1 MTVAAKDDEIV
12 LAIASGLA
20 PADLVM
26 DLQLLAPATVLA
38 FPAVAPEDLQLELV
52 VRRTIEPPPTST
64 WATHAVRR
72 ASRKNSCCSEVGRNP
87 KNRRT
92 DINSWRGLP
101 LSRFAPA
108 KKSAQII
115 SRQ

>member
-38 FPAVAPEDLQLELV
+38 FPAVAPPGRGERRPRDSHRHSGQDL
-52 VRRTIEPPPTST
+52 
-64 WATHAVRR
+64 H
-72 ASRKNSCCSEVGRNP
+72 
-87 KNRRT
+87 
-92 DINSWRGLP
+92 
-101 LSRFAPA
+101 
-108 KKSAQII
+108 
-115 SRQ
+115 